1 MSDPIVTTAGKQHLK
16 QVAGQCHSDETRG
29 SHTPHSVRGLS
40 PHTGPD
46 PGPSTPCPWK
56 YKIEMVSSGF
66 QEVYRLIDRTK
77 LVTEI
82 SDIIDSLLLR
92 F

>member
-1 MSDPIVTTAGKQHLK
+1 
-16 QVAGQCHSDETRG
+16 
-29 SHTPHSVRGLS
+29 
-40 PHTGPD
+40 
-46 PGPSTPCPWK
+46 
-56 YKIEMVSSGF
+56 MVSSGF

-77 LVTEI
+77 LVSEI

>member
-46 PGPSTPCPWK
+46 PGHTS
-56 YKIEMVSSGF
+56 E
-66 QEVYRLIDRTK
+66 RT
-77 LVTEI
+77 EP
-82 SDIIDSLLLR
+82 
-92 F
+92 